1 MSRSLKN
8 KDSTQEN
15 VNSKKMSIDYL
26 QIESLIRQA
35 IAEDLPNGDLTTASL
50 LEFISKN
57 SKSGSDFSKN
67 NNKLH
72 FAKFHLIFKEAGV
85 LAGLDIVPI
94 TFLIIESLA
103 SQNGNQKAIIKP
115 ATTNQVATNQHYQN
129 LKSKLFSFSSHNLD
143 GNNIANNQVVASGEA
158 NIALLFSAERI
169 ILNLVQHLSGIAT
182 KTKSYVQALNN
193 PKIAI
198 LDTRKTL
205 PNLRYLQKYAVT
217 IGGGVNHRPDL
228 SSMMMFKDNHLAVLS
243 QYLTLADLP
252 SLIYNA
258 RQNGK
263 KIEIEC
269 DEIEQLPIIL
279 KSQPDIIM
287 LDNMT
292 VEKINKSSALIHQFS
307 QEHGLSIKIEVS
319 GGVNLQNIANYRNCD
334 VDFISIGS
342 LTHSVNALDISLEI
356 T

>member
-1 MSRSLKN
+1 
-8 KDSTQEN
+8 
-15 VNSKKMSIDYL
+15 MSIDYL
-26 QIESLIRQA
+26 QIESLIKQA
-35 IAEDLPNGDLTTASL
+35 IAEDLPNGDLTTVSL
-50 LEFISKN
+50 LEFIGKN

-94 TFLIIESLA
+94 TFLIIESIMDSLA
-103 SQNGNQKAIIKP
+103 SQNGNQEAIIKP
-115 ATTNQVATNQHYQN
+115 VATNQVETNQYYQN
-129 LKSKLFSFSSHNLD
+129 LKSKLFSFSAHNSD

-158 NIALLFSAERI
+158 NIALLFSVERI

-182 KTKSYVQALNN
+182 KTRNYIQALNN

-217 IGGGVNHRPDL
+217 IGGAVNHRPDL

-252 SLIYNA
+252 TLIYNA

-279 KSQPDIIM
+279 KSRPDIIM

-292 VEKINKSSALIHQFS
+292 VENINKSSALIHQFS
-307 QEHGLSIKIEVS
+307 KEHGLSIKIEVS